1 MVEGYSKV
9 LHGLRQ
15 LKNLRHG
22 ILPGTLWCGRG
33 NIARNDSEL
42 GVYSKLDACC
52 RTHDRCEDYIKPKAT
67 KYGLHNKYICRSSLC
82 ECDLEFYD
90 CLKQVHGLY
99 ASAVGRIYFKK
110 CKQCFRTYYD
120 YQECMKEDLDITEET
135 DREGRRVF
143 CAKFDQNP
151 KWGRRHNAT
160 SPRSIYADELLTW
173 PDDGAVSQSY
183 FANDR
188 KYFVDE
194 DEALTKTAIEDN

>member
-1 MVEGYSKV
+1 MQAV
-9 LHGLRQ
+9 LSYLLR
-15 LKNLRHG
+15 LSGMHER
-22 ILPGTLWCGRG
+22 
-33 NIARNDSEL
+33 
-42 GVYSKLDACC
+42 V
-52 RTHDRCEDYIKPKAT
+52 
-67 KYGLHNKYICRSSLC
+67 
-82 ECDLEFYD
+82 
-90 CLKQVHGLY
+90 
-99 ASAVGRIYFKK
+99 SAMR
-110 CKQCFRTYYD
+110 
-120 YQECMKEDLDITEET
+120 DLDITEET